1 MLDDNNL
8 RMKKIL
14 FIWLLVF
21 INTLSAWS
29 ENIKVG
35 EYTNLNPSIT
45 LGYKDNLKSATWN
58 VDKPSVIRLQSN
70 GSSYQRTAYGLAPGS
85 CRVTCNI
92 VINRYLY
99 DHKYKEEQKTYT
111 WNIYVEENKP
121 NSILI
126 TPQNIELDINKTAVL
141 SATVSPSDAKTSY
154 TWSMST
160 LGIVSLSNQASSTTT
175 IQALNVGETIIKV
188 STDNGK
194 TSTCTVKVYG
204 NNPNSISIP
213 SSKTMTVGDTE
224 KIIATFSP
232 KDHRSNTTWR
242 SSNNSVASITNE
254 GTILALNPG
263 GTDITATTAN
273 GKTASMHLTVN
284 EPPFNLQSYSPIQGA
299 TNVDV
304 LEIPQ
309 ITYSLNIKL
318 GGSTSSI
325 TLSGG
330 GQDCV
335 ITPSCQGNILSI
347 NHDKALIPNTSYTL
361 TIPAGTIR
369 NEWDT
374 PFNNPTILNFTTGDL
389 SKLEINPSTTST
401 FVEEGIL
408 ISLGTNCPSAK
419 VYYTTDGKE
428 PNDKSI
434 PYTEPIEMK
443 NNFTLW
449 AKAYAEGY
457 EIAEFKHD
465 YKISHV
471 KCIEKYPTGARNE
484 LYNYDAVN
492 PYVAYSV
499 EMYEGNNFNNITFN
513 KSNNHNEKV
522 EGEFIL
528 SGNKLVF
535 VPTTSLDMG
544 ETYVFVIPEGALKD
558 QYDEPNAAIG
568 WKFTTGYFA
577 KKISAGSRQS
587 GLLDTEHTLFRWGK
601 EQLNYAIAYDA
612 KEPWHGVTDFAIGR
626 EASYA
631 IIDNSLWTS
640 GEQLCGENGTNSF
653 NYITSP
659 KKVFIPGYRVYA
671 GGQTTAFTSNGGLRM
686 IGRNDMGQIN
696 ESESTLHL
704 TPKLVNLTNVKE
716 VSPSLT
722 ATFALTE
729 DGNLY
734 GWGRNENGWFLTG
747 DETDVS
753 TPQLIMTGIKTF
765 SASKWSSNWVAAITN
780 EGKLYTWGNE
790 PLLMLEN
797 VKDVAVGNNT
807 IAAIKNDNTLWMWGE
822 NLHGEMG
829 NSVFAEYINT
839 PQQIMTDV
847 KQVDMGDHHIMVIK
861 EDGSVWSWGCNAYA
875 QLGHPSESEP
885 TPFNHIDDSTP
896 KLVMAGRNKCA
907 LESIDISQQN
917 IEVVCGEQT
926 VVIAKPNPLNA
937 DYSKWNWDSS
947 NDNIVKISDRGVIKA
962 VAEGTATITI
972 TSGQGIMAQ
981 CSVTVKNTTDIK
993 AVNKDNT
1000 PFNIYDLQGRA
1011 IRKNSHNINNLPKG
1025 IYIVNGKKVQIS
1037 K

>member
-1 MLDDNNL
+1 
-8 RMKKIL
+8 MKKIL
-14 FIWLLVF
+14 LIWLF
-21 INTLSAWS
+21 GIINTLNIWS
-29 ENIKVG
+29 ITHSETIKVG
-35 EYTNLNPSIT
+35 EAIT
-45 LGYKDNLKSATWN
+45 LRHSYNFAPNYKTEWTFKNESCINIETTALSKS
-58 VDKPSVIRLQSN
+58 
-70 GSSYQRTAYGLAPGS
+70 YS
-85 CRVTCNI
+85 CRIRGLEVGYCIVTCTEYNTKGTGAI
-92 VINRYLY
+92 TEIWEITI
-99 DHKYKEEQKTYT
+99 KENAPDKIYIAPTKTE
-111 WNIYVEENKP
+111 IFVGEP
-121 NSILI
+121 ASIAI
-126 TPQNIELDINKTAVL
+126 RTD
-141 SATVSPSDAKTSY
+141 PSDAKATY
-154 TWSMST
+154 TWSLSNESI
-160 LGIVSLSNQASSTTT
+160 LSNVSKNNKSLSF
-175 IQALNVGETIIKV
+175 IGKDPGETAVTLTSHNDKKASGSIIVYSNSPEEICLPTSKIMTV
-188 STDNGK
+188 HTLEEVKNLVEFLPKYSKSDITWTSSNDNIG
-194 TSTCTVKVYG
+194 
-204 NNPNSISIP
+204 SIS
-213 SSKTMTVGDTE
+213 SGYL
-224 KIIATFSP
+224 IANAP
-232 KDHRSNTTWR
+232 GE
-242 SSNNSVASITNE
+242 TN
-254 GTILALNPG
+254 
-263 GTDITATTAN
+263 ITATTAN

-369 NEWDT
+369 NEWDS
-374 PFNNPTILNFTTGDL
+374 PFNNPIILNFTTGDL
-389 SKLEINPSTTST
+389 NKLEIKPSTTST
-401 FVEEGIL
+401 FIEEGNL
-408 ISLGTNCPSAK
+408 ISLSTNCPSAK

-558 QYDEPNAAIG
+558 QYDEPNVAIG